1 MARLWAT
8 TRAAESPAHRAST
21 TAAGPRG
28 VLLLHG
34 QPGGAAD
41 WAGVV
46 ARLPAL
52 AQPVALNRP
61 GWDGASHALDL
72 AGNARAAL
80 AALDARGID
89 RAIVVGHSLGGAIA
103 AWLAATHPGRVTAL
117 VLAAPAANVAALYP
131 VDRWLS
137 APVAGELA
145 SAMTLGGLG
154 LALSVP
160 RLRRRIAAAAGID
173 PVTARRTALNPAAW
187 RAYASEQRTL
197 VREMPELERRLG
209 AIAAPTTIVAG
220 ADDRIVPLRAARRL
234 AQQIPGAQLRVSEH
248 AGHLLPQRDPA
259 LVSEAITS
267 ALAAAF
273 RTHDSG
279 STLVRG

>member
-1 MARLWAT
+1 MAGPWAT
-8 TRAAESPAHRAST
+8 TRAAGSLAHRASAAT
-21 TAAGPRG
+21 AGPRG

-52 AQPVALNRP
+52 AEPVALNRP
-61 GWDGASHALDL
+61 GWDGASRALDL

-89 RAIVVGHSLGGAIA
+89 RAVVVGHSLGGAIA
-103 AWLAATHPGRVTAL
+103 AWLAATHPGRVSAL

-137 APVAGELA
+137 TPVAGELA
-145 SAMTLGGLG
+145 SAMTMGALG

-173 PVTARRTALNPAAW
+173 PDYLLTARRTVLKPAAW

-197 VREMPELERRLG
+197 VRQMPELERRLG
-209 AIAAPTTIVAG
+209 TIAAPTTIVAG

-234 AQQIPGAQLRVSEH
+234 ALQIPGAQLSISEH
-248 AGHLLPQRDPA
+248 AGHLLPQCDPG
-259 LVSEAITS
+259 LVSEAIAS
-267 ALAAAF
+267 ALAAA
-273 RTHDSG
+273 SG